1 MKKRNQEALLGLVI
15 FVSIFILISG
25 IIWLKDYSLAKDK
38 KKYTALFP
46 NVGALQVGDPV
57 TANGVKQGKVT
68 RIFFKDKDVAVEF
81 KIEDNITI
89 TDSCDIRVQN
99 IGLMG
104 ERRLGI
110 DVSDKGKVIKPGGGE
125 KATYLR
131 GSFDTGIA
139 EALGMAGRVLR
150 EVLWMVDSLEKVIT
164 QTVGNDEFVKQ
175 FNSIVDRVDR
185 TLVTVEGLVDVNSG
199 KINSSVDNLHNLSAD
214 AKDILERN
222 SSEIDKIVDDGSEIT
237 DRGVV
242 VLNRT
247 DSITMEL
254 EHLITDINEGKG
266 AVGKLL
272 KDEEFS
278 EDLTNTL
285 VSLDSLVDDINDNG
299 LRLRVKLFGN
309 RKYFKD

>member
-1 MKKRNQEALLGLVI
+1 
-15 FVSIFILISG
+15 
-25 IIWLKDYSLAKDK
+25 
-38 KKYTALFP
+38 
-46 NVGALQVGDPV
+46 
-57 TANGVKQGKVT
+57 
-68 RIFFKDKDVAVEF
+68 
-81 KIEDNITI
+81 
-89 TDSCDIRVQN
+89 
-99 IGLMG
+99 
-104 ERRLGI
+104 
-110 DVSDKGKVIKPGGGE
+110 
-125 KATYLR
+125 
-131 GSFDTGIA
+131 
-139 EALGMAGRVLR
+139 ALGMAGRVLR

-175 FNSIVDRVDR
+175 FNSIVERVDR

-199 KINSSVDNLHNLSAD
+199 KINSSMDNLHELSAD
-214 AKDILERN
+214 AKDVMERN

-254 EHLITDINEGKG
+254 EHLISDINEGKG

-285 VSLDSLVDDINDNG
+285 VSLDSLVDDINDHG

-309 RKYFKD
+309 REYFKD